1 MVSDR
6 LAQIQE
12 NLGDLY
18 EQLGGKE
25 KALIRAPEEE
35 KTRIRQQIRDVK
47 KDIQQFET
55 DYLQCLGQ
63 ESVALTFEE
72 IDAQAVLN
80 VVAEEVTRIEGKS
93 SGYADELLQQVR
105 AIREILDKPGT
116 SAALKIKPVISLV
129 PPGLG
134 LTIEGELNTESFL
147 RKNFP
152 TFMRLVEGSKKK

>member
-1 MVSDR
+1 MVSPR

-12 NLGDLY
+12 NLSDLY

-55 DYLQCLGQ
+55 DYLQYLGQ

-72 IDAQAVLN
+72 TDAQAVLN

-134 LTIEGELNTESFL
+134 LMIEGELNTESFL

>member
-6 LAQIQE
+6 LAQIQKHL
-12 NLGDLY
+12 NDLY
-18 EQLGGKE
+18 EQLGDRE
-25 KALIRAPEEE
+25 TAVIQAPTED

-63 ESVALTFEE
+63 ESVALAFEE
-72 IDAQAVLN
+72 TDAQAVLN

-93 SGYADELLQQVR
+93 SEYPDKLLQQVR

-147 RKNFP
+147 QKNFP
-152 TFMRLVEGSKKK
+152 TFKRLVEGSKKK